1 MEHHTVGHMGVRPKR
16 EHTLKWNDMGVRPK
30 GDHTTWGKTQG
41 RPHAWGTWGSD
52 PRETTQHGV
61 RPKGDHTH
69 GSHHTLKWNDG
80 WVQAHRPS
88 PLILSF
94 PRRFILSFVETRN
107 LVKLILKTGT
117 PPLRYLK

>member
-1 MEHHTVGHMGVRPKR
+1 MEHHTVGHMRVRPKR
-16 EHTLKWNDMGVRPK
+16 E
-30 GDHTTWGKTQG
+30 
-41 RPHAWGTWGSD
+41 
-52 PRETTQHGV
+52 
-61 RPKGDHTH
+61 
-69 GSHHTLKWNDG
+69 HTLKWNDG